1 MSAHPNKMFKE
12 VAGFLEKYAISIVE
26 RENTGRHWKVWVTD
40 GTKRG
45 MIIVSL
51 SPSDHRAY
59 HNIAQSARKA
69 LREAR

>member
-12 VAGFLEKYAISIVE
+12 VSGFLEKYGISIVE
-26 RENTGRHWKVWVTD
+26 RELSSRHWKVWITD
-40 GTKRG
+40 GVKKA
-45 MIIVSL
+45 MIVTSL

>member
-12 VAGFLEKYAISIVE
+12 VSGFLDKYGILIVDREIS
-26 RENTGRHWKVWVTD
+26 GRHWKVWVTD
-40 GTKRG
+40 GAKKA
-45 MIIVSL
+45 MIVTSL

>member
-1 MSAHPNKMFKE
+1 MSAHPNKMFRE
-12 VAGFLEKYAISIVE
+12 VSSFLEKYGISIVN
-26 RENTGRHWKVWVTD
+26 RELSARHWKVWVTD
-40 GTKRG
+40 EAKQG

>member
-12 VAGFLEKYAISIVE
+12 VSGFLEKYGISIVD
-26 RENTGRHWKVWVTD
+26 RELSARHWKVWVTD
-40 GTKRG
+40 GAKRG

-51 SPSDHRAY
+51 SPSDYRAY

>member
-12 VAGFLEKYAISIVE
+12 VAGFLEKYNISIVE
-26 RENTGRHWKVWVTD
+26 RETTGRHWKVWVTD
-40 GTKRG
+40 GKKKA
-45 MIIVSL
+45 MIVTSL

-69 LREAR
+69 LREAH

>member
-1 MSAHPNKMFKE
+1 MFKE
-12 VAGFLEKYAISIVE
+12 VAGFLEKYNISIVE
-26 RENTGRHWKVWVTD
+26 RETTGRHWKVWVTD
-40 GTKRG
+40 GAKRA

>member
-12 VAGFLEKYAISIVE
+12 VPGFLEKYGISIVD
-26 RENTGRHWKVWVTD
+26 RELSTRHWKVWVTD
-40 GTKRG
+40 GAKRA
-45 MIIVSL
+45 MIVTSL

>member
-12 VAGFLEKYAISIVE
+12 VSGFLDKYGISIVD
-26 RENTGRHWKVWVTD
+26 RELSTRHWKVWVTD
-40 GTKRG
+40 GAKKA
-45 MIIVSL
+45 MIVTSL

>member
-12 VAGFLEKYAISIVE
+12 VSSFLDKYGISIVD
-26 RENTGRHWKVWVTD
+26 RELSNRHWKVWVTD
-40 GTKRG
+40 GVKKA
-45 MIIVSL
+45 MIVTSL

>member
-1 MSAHPNKMFKE
+1 MSAHFNKMFKE
-12 VAGFLEKYAISIVE
+12 VSGFLDKYGISIVD
-26 RENTGRHWKVWVTD
+26 REISGRHWKVRVTD
-40 GTKRG
+40 GTKKA
-45 MIIVSL
+45 MIVISL

>member
-1 MSAHPNKMFKE
+1 MSCNPNKMFKE
-12 VAGFLEKYAISIVE
+12 LATFLDKYSIKIVDKE
-26 RENTGRHWKVWVTD
+26 LGRRHWKVWVAD
-40 GTKRG
+40 DNKKA

-59 HNIAQSARKA
+59 QNIAQSARQA

>member
-1 MSAHPNKMFKE
+1 MSAHPNKMFRE
-12 VAGFLEKYAISIVE
+12 VSSFLEKYGISIVD
-26 RENTGRHWKVWVTD
+26 RELSARHWKVWVTD
-40 GTKRG
+40 GAKLG

>member
-12 VAGFLEKYAISIVE
+12 VSSFLEKYGISIID
-26 RENTGRHWKVWVTD
+26 RELSARHWKVWVTD
-40 GTKRG
+40 GAERG

>member
-12 VAGFLEKYAISIVE
+12 VSGFLDKYGILIVDREIS
-26 RENTGRHWKVWVTD
+26 GRHWKVWVTD
-40 GTKRG
+40 GAKKA
-45 MIIVSL
+45 MIVTSL

-59 HNIAQSARKA
+59 HNIAQSARKP